1 MDVTGII
8 LAGGKS
14 LRFDRNKAI
23 ETIDG
28 MTLIERVIKH
38 LPPINHEIILLWHIL
53 NPPFHQY
60 SIANIKNV
68 V

>member
-8 LAGGKS
+8 LVVGKS
-14 LRFDRNKAI
+14 LRFGRNKAI
-23 ETIDG
+23 EKIAG
-28 MTLIERVIKH
+28 MTLIERVIRQ
-38 LPPINHEIILLWHIL
+38 LPPINHEINLLWHL
-53 NPPFHQY
+53 FNPPFHQY

>member
-8 LAGGKS
+8 LVGGKS
-14 LRFDRNKAI
+14 LRFGRNKAI
-23 ETIDG
+23 EKIAG
-28 MTLIERVIKH
+28 MTLIERVIKQ
-38 LPPINHEIILLWHIL
+38 LPPINHEIILLWHLL
-53 NPPFHQY
+53 NPPFHKF